1 VPNEQ
6 YARVPIS
13 ALLRLDANGVQL
25 YVALCAYAR
34 KDGVCW
40 PSNAELSE
48 RTRQSSASVTRSMR
62 QLVQNGYVE
71 TRGRAKRVIRV
82 VPIESLSITTDR
94 NESRL
99 LITRDRFFRSP
110 VINVS
115 REQEVD
121 SSRSLRSRVRD
132 ELDEGDDMQQTQP
145 EQLFEIET
153 SQTTEI
159 ERPAPI
165 VHRCLDAFANEY
177 GTQPISRQM
186 IGRLART
193 FKQLSETY
201 SDDELIA
208 AAHALGSKRVA
219 NPSAVESFVLFMRTE
234 RAQQQSTSD
243 GWSRL
248 ATHAFEHWQQS
259 AV

>member
-82 VPIESLSITTDR
+82 VPIESLSITGDR

-99 LITRDRFFRSP
+99 SIT
-110 VINVS
+110 
-115 REQEVD
+115 
-121 SSRSLRSRVRD
+121 
-132 ELDEGDDMQQTQP
+132 
-145 EQLFEIET
+145 
-153 SQTTEI
+153 
-159 ERPAPI
+159 A
-165 VHRCLDAFANEY
+165 
-177 GTQPISRQM
+177 
-186 IGRLART
+186 
-193 FKQLSETY
+193 
-201 SDDELIA
+201 
-208 AAHALGSKRVA
+208 
-219 NPSAVESFVLFMRTE
+219 
-234 RAQQQSTSD
+234 
-243 GWSRL
+243 
-248 ATHAFEHWQQS
+248 
-259 AV
+259 